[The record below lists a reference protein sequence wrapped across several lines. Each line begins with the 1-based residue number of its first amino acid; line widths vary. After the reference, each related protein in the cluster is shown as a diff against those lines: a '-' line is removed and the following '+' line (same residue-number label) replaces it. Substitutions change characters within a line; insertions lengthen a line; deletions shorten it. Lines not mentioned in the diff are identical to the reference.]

1 MMKIR
6 LRWWSQFKKLNL
18 TSKILVILSFLCTFC
33 GNTVILQYVTI
44 MMLMIIIVMLLTRC
58 FERLGKDIVVNQTNR
73 LLVFLLGVFSFFLL
87 IQSFISFNA
96 TLTRTYAIRYCIYT
110 ILLLL
115 ITHVETYNIL
125 ITMFKGYSW
134 IAGISS
140 LVMTVI
146 NGRKSGGFLGDYQA
160 VGMMMSIACIIFVI
174 DYFENNRNFSD
185 ILGYLLS
192 LVCVF
197 VSGKRTFS
205 LLAILCLVGMYCI
218 TNNKHKNWK
227 TLKIVI
233 IISTGLFVLYYFFPP
248 IRELVSRMVELSAGQ
263 DEFTRTSG
271 RSEMWKV
278 AMEMFFSHKIYG
290 VGFATFGVYTGRY
303 YGFKAW
309 SGLYLTH
316 NIYYGLLAETGLIGF
331 TLMVAFIFYA
341 FIWSYSKFLKY
352 RTQWDT
358 ISRRVALYSIF
369 IQLWFIIYGY
379 SGNGIYDSNEFFFY
393 VIAIAMMVAVVQET
407 RLMEVL
413 NYNCHKHNEQIL

>member
-1 MMKIR
+1 
-6 LRWWSQFKKLNL
+6 
-18 TSKILVILSFLCTFC
+18 
-33 GNTVILQYVTI
+33 
-44 MMLMIIIVMLLTRC
+44 MLLTRC